1 VSVNLGVSRSY
12 QSQRPASVAL
22 SRARTGKGFTLVEL
36 MLVIAILAILLGI
49 GLPAYQSM
57 IAQQRVS
64 ATVMDLHS
72 ALALARS
79 EAVKRN
85 RTVTLSPAAGGW
97 SAGWSIASPV
107 AGQPAI
113 LNHTQAGGV
122 DIAGGPAAVSFNA
135 SGRPPLGFVEVD
147 FTVTSTGA
155 DEDKVR
161 HLCVQT
167 DGRANSQTEECFP

>member
-1 VSVNLGVSRSY
+1 ML
-12 QSQRPASVAL
+12 ASAAL
-22 SRARTGKGFTLVEL
+22 SRVRASKGFTLVEL
-36 MLVIAILAILLGI
+36 MIVITILAILLGI
-49 GLPAYQSM
+49 GLPAYQAL
-57 IAQQRVS
+57 IAQQRVRT
-64 ATVMDLHS
+64 TVMDLHS

-122 DIAGGPAAVSFNA
+122 DITGGPVAVSFNA
-135 SGRPPLGFVEVD
+135 SGRPPLGGVEVD
-147 FTVTSTGA
+147 FTVTSAGS

-167 DGRANSQTEECFP
+167 DGRASSQKEECFP

>member
-1 VSVNLGVSRSY
+1 VRVNVGISNSCRSRVL
-12 QSQRPASVAL
+12 ATLAL
-22 SRARTGKGFTLVEL
+22 SRGRAGKGFTLVEV
-36 MLVIAILAILLGI
+36 MLVIAILAILVGV
-49 GLPAYQSM
+49 GLPAYQTL
-57 IAQQRVS
+57 IAQQRVR
-64 ATVMDLHS
+64 TTIMDLHS

-122 DIAGGPAAVSFNA
+122 DIAGGPAAVAFNA
-135 SGRPPLGFVEVD
+135 SGRPPLGFVAVD
-147 FTVTSTGA
+147 FTVTSAGS
-155 DEDKVR
+155 DEDKIR

-167 DGRANSQTEECFP
+167 DGRASSQKEECFP